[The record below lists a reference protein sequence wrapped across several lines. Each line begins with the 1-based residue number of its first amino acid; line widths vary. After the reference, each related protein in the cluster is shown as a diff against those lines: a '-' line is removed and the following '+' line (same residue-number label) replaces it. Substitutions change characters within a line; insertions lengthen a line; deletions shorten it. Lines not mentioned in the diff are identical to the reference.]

1 MIVNPDGYM
10 TSSMQRVLAASRF
23 EKGLAAETTKKNL
36 EINLKNPLIRRL
48 AELQKTDEDFARD
61 VAIQIFD
68 NAMIQAGLPVDPLVM
83 VERNYKILNRAV
95 QE

>member
-1 MIVNPDGYM
+1 M

-23 EKGLAAETTKKNL
+23 EKGLAAEATKKNL

-48 AELQKTDEDFARD
+48 AELQKADEEFARD
-61 VAIQIFD
+61 VARQIFD

-95 QE
+95 QD